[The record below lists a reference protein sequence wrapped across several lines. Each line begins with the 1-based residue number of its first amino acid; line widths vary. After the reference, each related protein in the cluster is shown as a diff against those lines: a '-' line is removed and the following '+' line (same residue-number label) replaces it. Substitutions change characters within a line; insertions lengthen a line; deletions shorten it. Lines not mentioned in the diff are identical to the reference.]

1 MVAHSLSFP
10 REVVHGLSVVKAKEV
25 VLNTAKLVFADRSE
39 DGEKEVIVAIVDV
52 VVCGGVFLS
61 PRGKH
66 VTHYVK
72 HVAPFYLCTD
82 SGLSR

>member
-1 MVAHSLSFP
+1 M
-10 REVVHGLSVVKAKEV
+10 
-25 VLNTAKLVFADRSE
+25 FADRSE
-39 DGEKEVIVAIVDV
+39 DGEKEVIAPIVDV

-72 HVAPFYLCTD
+72 HVAPFYLCTY